1 MKIFIAGKGKSLNEM
16 VDDRFARCG
25 YFVTYDTEK
34 KDIVSFEENPYKEGT
49 GGVGVKVANYIINN
63 GFEAAIGP
71 EPGPNSANI
80 LKEAGIKVYVF
91 HGHIQ
96 DAVESFLKENEK

>member
-63 GFEAAIGP
+63 GFEKITYFPIILSSMTVGMTIIRMSIG
-71 EPGPNSANI
+71 
-80 LKEAGIKVYVF
+80 LK
-91 HGHIQ
+91 
-96 DAVESFLKENEK
+96 

>member
-1 MKIFIAGKGKSLNEM
+1 MKIFIAGKGKELNSQI
-16 VDDRFARCG
+16 DDRFARCN

-34 KDIVSFEENPYKEGT
+34 KDITGFEENQYKDGT

-63 GFEAAIGP
+63 GYSVVIGP

-80 LKEAGIKVYVF
+80 LKEAGIKIYVN

-96 DAVESFLKENEK
+96 DAVEAFLKENG